1 MTDPPF
7 AYSLAP
13 AERGWSWSVYDEDGE
28 TVATGLDL
36 SQSDAQ
42 AAVEATIR
50 RVSWRYAPSA

>member
-1 MTDPPF
+1 MTDQPF
-7 AYSLAP
+7 AYSLAH

-50 RVSWRYAPSA
+50 RVSWRSAPGA